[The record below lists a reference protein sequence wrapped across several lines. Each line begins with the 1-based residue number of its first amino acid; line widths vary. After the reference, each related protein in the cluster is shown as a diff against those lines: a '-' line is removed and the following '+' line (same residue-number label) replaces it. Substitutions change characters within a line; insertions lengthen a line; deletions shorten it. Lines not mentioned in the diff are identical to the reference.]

1 MKRIALALQEA
12 VTLRLTVLQGVQD
25 YARARQDWQLVRSA
39 GSLGLRWDEAL
50 AAEPD
55 GFIGFIGAEGL
66 PAHPHRGA
74 PVVCVNSI
82 HDAATAIRVRSDAH
96 GVGRMA
102 AEYFLGL
109 GYERFA
115 FATDV
120 PGHHYSRKRFEG
132 YRF

>member
-25 YARARQDWQLVRSA
+25 YARTRQDWQLVRSA
-39 GSLGLRWDEAL
+39 GSLVLPWDEAL

-66 PAHPHRGA
+66 SMIPQREA

-82 HDAATAIRVRSDAH
+82 NDEASAIRVRSDAH
-96 GVGRMA
+96 AVGRMA

-115 FATDV
+115 YA
-120 PGHHYSRKRFEG
+120 
-132 YRF
+132 